1 VPVVHEA
8 DSARPI
14 CTAVGGGNSHGDG
27 IWALRNPDDRTKPK
41 FGTAPPYQ
49 ADDCGGAD
57 VNAGSFVVGRRYGI
71 KDDGTSTAWESLGA
85 RASSVGTS
93 FTATGVGGGDGVATV
108 RECPLQTVVTPDV
121 DTLKSCGVDL
131 VWPLHSCDYIVNTWE
146 GGGTCRSDHAYYSF
160 KHNTN
165 HGMKTTSELCCASCH
180 PGLVFNGL
188 LVQPGVPD
196 GVITDEEKAPYLLY
210 EVCSCYHVRARN
222 PHYCSVAP
230 HL

>member
-1 VPVVHEA
+1 MPVVHEA

-121 DTLKSCGVDL
+121 NGWLMTQ
-131 VWPLHSCDYIVNTWE
+131 H
-146 GGGTCRSDHAYYSF
+146 GTTDDPDWR
-160 KHNTN
+160 
-165 HGMKTTSELCCASCH
+165 KTI
-180 PGLVFNGL
+180 
-188 LVQPGVPD
+188 QYGVPD
-196 GVITDEEKAPYLLY
+196 GVITDEEKKPYVLY

-222 PHYCSVAP
+222 PHYGSVAP